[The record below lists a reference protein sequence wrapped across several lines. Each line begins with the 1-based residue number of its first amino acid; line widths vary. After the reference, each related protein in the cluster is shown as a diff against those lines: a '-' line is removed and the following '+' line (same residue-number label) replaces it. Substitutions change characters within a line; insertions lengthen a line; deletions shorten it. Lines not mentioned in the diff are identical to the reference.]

1 VDVVISLEHDLETT
15 LLILQSTILVFI
27 EVTDTDKFLV
37 SIEFDRDILS
47 AESGFRLN
55 RVSLGRLKMTASFEL
70 DPDFS
75 WLIDCQVQLQGLNC
89 NLIVGQSRIHARK
102 LLLNEIHFS

>member
-1 VDVVISLEHDLETT
+1 MDVVIALEHDLETT
-15 LLILQSTILVFI
+15 LLILQSAILVFI

-47 AESGFRLN
+47 AEPGLRLY

-75 WLIDCQVQLQGLNC
+75 WLIDSQVQLQGLHC
-89 NLIVGQSRIHARK
+89 DPIVGQSRTNARY
-102 LLLNEIHFS
+102 LLLKEIHFS

>member
-1 VDVVISLEHDLETT
+1 VDVVISLKNDLETT
-15 LLILQSTILVFI
+15 LLILQGAILVFI

-47 AESGFRLN
+47 AEPGFRLN

-75 WLIDCQVQLQGLNC
+75 WLIDCQV
-89 NLIVGQSRIHARK
+89 
-102 LLLNEIHFS
+102 